1 MTAIYVLHENEE
13 WVAPLRTAFDRQD
26 LPFEEWHLAEGS
38 VDLGDIPPAG
48 VFYNRMSASS
58 HTRGHRF
65 APEFAGSVLAW
76 LESHGRRVVNG
87 GNALELEI
95 SKVKQYAALA
105 AAGIPVPRT
114 IVAVGKDALR
124 DAIRKIGA
132 PLILKPN
139 RGGKGLGVQKFDD
152 IATAES
158 YIDDDAFDAGLDG
171 TVLVQRYVQAAEP
184 AIIRN
189 EFVGGRLVYS
199 VRVDTSD
206 GFELCP
212 ADVCAIDDAPAT
224 PERPKFEILD
234 GFFHPLHARMEKFL
248 GRNGIEVAGIEMI
261 TDANGE
267 TWVYDVNTNTNYN
280 PDAEAAAGLTDTNRS
295 GMGALAEFLGA
306 ELASL
311 RHLAAAE

>member
-13 WVAPLRTAFDRQD
+13 WVAPLRTAFDRQG
-26 LPFEEWHLAEGS
+26 LPFEEWHLAQGS
-38 VDLGDIPPAG
+38 VDLGEIPPAG

-65 APEFAGSVLAW
+65 APELAGSVLAW
-76 LESHGRRVVNG
+76 LEGHGRRVING
-87 GNALELEI
+87 GHALELEI
-95 SKVKQYAALA
+95 SKVKQYAALS

-114 IVAVGKDALR
+114 IAAVGKDALR
-124 DAIRKIGA
+124 DAIRKVGA

-152 IATAES
+152 IASAEAFVE
-158 YIDDDAFDAGLDG
+158 DDTFDVGLDG

-189 EFVGGRLVYS
+189 EFVGGRFVYA

-212 ADVCAIDDAPAT
+212 ADVCAIDDAPTT

-234 GFFHPLHARMEKFL
+234 DFAHPLHARMEEFL
-248 GRNGIEVAGIEMI
+248 ARNGIEVAGIEMI
-261 TDANGE
+261 TDASGE

-295 GMGALAEFLGA
+295 GMGALAEFLGGEIA
-306 ELASL
+306 GL

>member
-13 WVAPLRTAFDRQD
+13 WVAPLRTAFDRQR
-26 LPFEEWHLAEGS
+26 LPFEEWHLAQGS
-38 VDLGDIPPAG
+38 VDLGEVPPAG

-65 APEFAGSVLAW
+65 APELAGSVLAW
-76 LESHGRRVVNG
+76 LEGHGRRVING
-87 GNALELEI
+87 GHALELEI
-95 SKVKQYAALA
+95 SKVKQYAALSA
-105 AAGIPVPRT
+105 ASIPVPRT
-114 IVAVGKDALR
+114 IAAVGKDALR
-124 DAIRKIGA
+124 DAIRKVGA

-152 IATAES
+152 IASAEAFVEA
-158 YIDDDAFDAGLDG
+158 DTFDAGLDG
-171 TVLVQRYVQAAEP
+171 TVLVQRYVQAAES

-189 EFVGGRLVYS
+189 EFVGGRFVYA

-212 ADVCAIDDAPAT
+212 ADVCAIDDAPTT
-224 PERPKFEILD
+224 PVRPKFEILD
-234 GFFHPLHARMEKFL
+234 DFAHPLHARMEQFL
-248 GRNGIEVAGIEMI
+248 DRNGIEVAGIEMI
-261 TDANGE
+261 TDASGE

-295 GMGALAEFLGA
+295 GMGALAEFLGGEIA
-306 ELASL
+306 GL

>member
-1 MTAIYVLHENEE
+1 MTAIYVLHENDE
-13 WVAPLRTAFDRQD
+13 WVAPLRDAFERQG

-38 VDLGDIPPAG
+38 IDLGDIPPAG

-76 LESHGRRVVNG
+76 LEGHGRRVVNG

-152 IATAES
+152 IASAEAF
-158 YIDDDAFDAGLDG
+158 IDEAAFDAGLDG

-224 PERPKFEILD
+224 PERPKFEILK
-234 GFFHPLHARMEKFL
+234 GFTHPLHARMEEFL
-248 GRNGIEVAGIEMI
+248 SRNGIEVAGIEMI

-295 GMGALAEFLGA
+295 GMGALAEFLGTEFA
-306 ELASL
+306 GL

>member
-13 WVAPLRTAFDRQD
+13 WVAPLRAAFDRQS
-26 LPFEEWHLAEGS
+26 LPFEEWHLAQGS
-38 VDLGDIPPAG
+38 VDLGEVPPAG

-65 APEFAGSVLAW
+65 APELAGSVLAW
-76 LESHGRRVVNG
+76 LEGHGRRVING
-87 GNALELEI
+87 GHALELEI
-95 SKVKQYAALA
+95 SKVKQYAALS

-114 IVAVGKDALR
+114 IAAVGKDALR
-124 DAIRKIGA
+124 DAIRKVGA

-152 IATAES
+152 TASAEAF
-158 YIDDDAFDAGLDG
+158 IDDTAFDAGLDG

-189 EFVGGRLVYS
+189 EFVGGRFVYA

-212 ADVCAIDDAPAT
+212 ADVCAIDDAPTT
-224 PERPKFEILD
+224 PERAKFEILHD
-234 GFFHPLHARMEKFL
+234 FAHPLHARMEQFL
-248 GRNGIEVAGIEMI
+248 ARNGIEVAGIEMI
-261 TDANGE
+261 IDTNGE
-267 TWVYDVNTNTNYN
+267 TWAYDVNTNTNYN
-280 PDAEAAAGLTDTNRS
+280 PDAEADAGLTNTNRS
-295 GMGALAEFLGA
+295 GMGALAEFLGG
-306 ELASL
+306 ELAGL